1 MSMSPTILAVAIAVA
16 ALVAVAY
23 FVFAKRGG
31 GESARLD
38 SQLQSLAATQN
49 EIAGRFAQALEG
61 QTALQNMLATRID
74 ALDLRLGASLKET
87 ADKTAETLG
96 GIQTRLTVIDEAQ
109 KSISA
114 ISGDLSGQVTGLQE
128 ILANKQARGAFGQ
141 QQMEAIVADA
151 LPPNVYEFQGTL
163 SNGSRPDCIIRLPG
177 VKTAIV
183 IDSKFPLESFAQLRA
198 AQEGERKAA
207 IARVRIDVLKHVKD
221 IAGKYLI
228 SGETQTPAI
237 MFVPSESIYADLHE
251 FCSDVIREAQRAQVV
266 VVSPNILML
275 AIVTV
280 QTVLKDAR
288 MREQANLIQK
298 EVGALLKDVR
308 LLGDRTE
315 KLGRHFDQA
324 NGDIKDILTSAG
336 KIAGRAEKIEKV
348 ELGAMEVVAPQLAAN
363 K

>member
-1 MSMSPTILAVAIAVA
+1 MNSSLIILTVAVVAA
-16 ALVAVAY
+16 ALVVVAY
-23 FVFAKRGG
+23 LVLTGRGSKD
-31 GESARLD
+31 SARLD

-49 EIAGRFAQALEG
+49 EIVGRFAQALEG
-61 QTALQNMLATRID
+61 QTALQTMLAGRID

-109 KSISA
+109 KNIT
-114 ISGDLSGQVTGLQE
+114 DLSGQMVSLQE

-151 LPPNVYEFQGTL
+151 LPPNAYEFQGTL

-198 AQEGERKAA
+198 AGEGERKAA
-207 IARVRIDVLKHVKD
+207 VARVRVDVLKHVKD

-251 FCSDVIREAQRAQVV
+251 FCPDVIREAQRAQVV

-275 AIVTV
+275 AIATV

-348 ELGAMEVVAPQLAAN
+348 ELGAVESAAPQLAGGS
-363 K
+363 